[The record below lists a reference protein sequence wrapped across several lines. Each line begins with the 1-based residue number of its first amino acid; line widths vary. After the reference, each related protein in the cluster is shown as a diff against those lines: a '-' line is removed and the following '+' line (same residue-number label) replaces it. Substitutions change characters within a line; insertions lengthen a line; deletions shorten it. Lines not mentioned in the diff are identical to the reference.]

1 MDTTLP
7 VLLFFDPH
15 REAERR
21 QSQLAQVQPKEE
33 REKRLFCAA
42 CKQPVTHQD
51 ERIAVAGGHEHR
63 CANPHG
69 LSFRIGCF
77 RDAAGC
83 AAVGAATIEYTWF
96 QGYAWR
102 IAVCAHCRAHLGW
115 RFEADAER
123 FHGLIV
129 DRLTSIGPA
138 RGS

>member
-1 MDTTLP
+1 MEWALP
-7 VLLFFDPH
+7 ALLFFDPH
-15 REAERR
+15 GEPQRRGRTRVKADEASRRER
-21 QSQLAQVQPKEE
+21 
-33 REKRLFCAA
+33 RLFCAA

-63 CANPHG
+63 CTNPHG

-138 RGS
+138 RKS